1 METVKLHLLDEAEDS
16 NIVFAVQKADGSGW
30 KKLSWTRLVSWL
42 FQMIAIKALK
52 FEFAL
57 TAEDFT
63 LDEPSGQYYA
73 AKAHGLATDNIQ
85 PTLWTATGYNFPTS
99 GVVQRIDQNTVRI
112 WISDLSD
119 AQLSGTITA
128 IL

>member
-1 METVKLHLLDEAEDS
+1 METVKLHLLDEAENS
-16 NIVFAVQKADGSGW
+16 NIVFAVQAANGSEW
-30 KKLSWTRLVSWL
+30 YKLSWPRLVSWL

-52 FEFAL
+52 FKFAL
-57 TAEDFT
+57 TADDFT
-63 LDEPSGQYYA
+63 LDEDSGQHYA
-73 AKAHGLATDNIQ
+73 AIAHSLATDDIQ
-85 PTLWTATGYNFPTS
+85 PTLWTATGYNYPTQ